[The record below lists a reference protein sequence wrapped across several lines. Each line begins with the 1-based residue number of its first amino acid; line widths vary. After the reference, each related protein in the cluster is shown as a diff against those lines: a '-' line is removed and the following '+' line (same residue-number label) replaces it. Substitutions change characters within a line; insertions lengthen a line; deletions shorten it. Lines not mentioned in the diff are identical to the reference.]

1 MNELYSKLTS
11 KFDQFYVCKPSFD
24 GMLQITNIYIPVFYA
39 SHNINTKLHTLH
51 LFYLWDLEV
60 YVHTYIC
67 GKFDEHSQISVN
79 MAHSTRLATILTTN
93 FTLSTYFTYGI
104 CKFIHIPLFVASLMS
119 IVKFLFIWHS
129 LQD

>member
-24 GMLQITNIYIPVFYA
+24 GMLQITNIYNPVFYA

-51 LFYLWDLEV
+51 LFYLWDLKV
-60 YVHTYIC
+60 YTHTFIC

-79 MAHSTRLATILTTN
+79 MAHSTRLATILTPRI
-93 FTLSTYFTYGI
+93 LYGYQNHLNYP
-104 CKFIHIPLFVASLMS
+104 KL
-119 IVKFLFIWHS
+119 W
-129 LQD
+129 